1 MKQMNEKNG
10 LHNILWDIILKFLK
24 TIVTST
30 KGVYC

>member
-1 MKQMNEKNG
+1 MKQINEKNG
-10 LHNILWDIILKFLK
+10 LHNILWDIILEFLK